1 MVHTFQQ
8 HDGREI
14 YVINEVTN
22 WEQRTLYNDRLQQID
37 LRSGWRSSRTGEG
50 EEFGVLG
57 LGDEKVELVEG

>member
-1 MVHTFQQ
+1 M
-8 HDGREI
+8 
-14 YVINEVTN
+14 INEVTN

-37 LRSGWRSSRTGEG
+37 IRSGWRSSRTGER